1 MRRTS
6 LVLAESF
13 GRSAL
18 RRPVFTVLLLLPAA
32 MGLLLRPLPAGLALA
47 APGFDPTPWMPL
59 FLGVVAGFPPYLF
72 GLLTGLMLLDERDRH
87 LHPALRATPISDRGL
102 LAAKAAPAAL
112 MAMIGTPITLI
123 LSGKMAEIPFG
134 AVIASGLIA
143 APYTVFNALI
153 AASLARNKVQGM
165 TVSKI
170 LGTLLA
176 APAAFLLAAE
186 PWRYSF
192 LVFPATWISAAF
204 NYPEDW
210 VFWSAGG
217 FIYAGTLALFAGKT
231 AMHRYFSLY

>member
-1 MRRTS
+1 MKRTS

-18 RRPVFTVLLLLPAA
+18 RQPVFTALLLLPAA

-47 APGFDPTPWMPL
+47 APDFDPTPWMPL
-59 FLGVVAGFPPYLF
+59 FLGIVAGFPPYLF
-72 GLLTGLMLLDERDRH
+72 GLLAGLMLLDGRDRH
-87 LHPALRATPISDRGL
+87 LLPALRATPISDRGL
-102 LAAKAAPAAL
+102 LAAKSAPAAL

-123 LSGKMAEIPFG
+123 LSGKITDIPFG

-143 APYTVFNALI
+143 GPSTVFTALI
-153 AASLARNKVQGM
+153 VTSLARNKVQGM

-192 LVFPATWISAAF
+192 LVFPPAWIGAAF
-204 NYPEDW
+204 NHPEDW
-210 VFWSAGG
+210 LLWSAGG
-217 FIYAGTLALFAGKT
+217 FVYTGTLALLVGKA
-231 AMHRYFSLY
+231 AMRRYFALD